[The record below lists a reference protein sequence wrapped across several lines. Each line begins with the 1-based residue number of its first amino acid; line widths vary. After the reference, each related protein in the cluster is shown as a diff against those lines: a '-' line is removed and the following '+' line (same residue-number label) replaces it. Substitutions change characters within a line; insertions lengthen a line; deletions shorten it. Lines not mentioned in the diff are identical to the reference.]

1 MMALVCP
8 AMTIRWAAIECAKK
22 TSNEKGGETLLIYM
36 CDLFGVAVFAMSGA
50 LAARQ
55 LRMDPFG
62 AIILGSVTAVGGGTL
77 RDLLLGYSVFWI
89 AENSYIYVIMI
100 SALLT
105 MIWPLKRGWPYRI
118 MTLADAFGLALFT
131 VLGMERALQ
140 ADVSPLIAVIMG
152 VMTGVA
158 GGIIRDLLSGQIP
171 LILRRE
177 IYATASLAGALTFIG
192 LLHLQVPN
200 SWSMLIAMAV
210 VLVIRLTALRWKLA
224 LPELTA
230 H

>member
-8 AMTIRWAAIECAKK
+8 AMTTRWAAIECAKK
-22 TSNEKGGETLLIYM
+22 TSNEKGETLLIYM

-140 ADVSPLIAVIMG
+140 AEVSPLIAVIMG

-192 LLHLQVPN
+192 YYTYRCPTHG
-200 SWSMLIAMAV
+200 AC
-210 VLVIRLTALRWKLA
+210 
-224 LPELTA
+224 
-230 H
+230 